1 MKIQVSGAICA
12 VLLCLATAG
21 YAQKETNQSGTMI
34 TGTSV
39 SGSIVSVSNDVIVVR
54 TEAGETMRFNRDAS
68 VNVPSNLAVGNR
80 VSVEYNLI
88 ATDNMRLTRI
98 ALDNTT
104 SGSSTYGNSATGSNT
119 TGSNLTGNNTT
130 GNSTNSNGTYNN
142 STTGTTTSGYS
153 SLPRTA
159 SPLVMLAFAG
169 LASLGG
175 ALALRARRRS

>member
-12 VLLCLATAG
+12 ALLCLATAG
-21 YAQKETNQSGTMI
+21 YAQQATEQSATMI
-34 TGTSV
+34 AGTSV
-39 SGSIVSVSNDVIVVR
+39 SGTIVSVSNDVIVVR
-54 TEAGETMRFNRDAS
+54 TDAGETMRFNRDTS
-68 VNVPSNLAVGNR
+68 VIVPSNLAVGNR
-80 VSVEYNLI
+80 VSVEYNRI

-98 ALDNTT
+98 ALDNTAG
-104 SGSSTYGNSATGSNT
+104 GSSTY
-119 TGSNLTGNNTT
+119 
-130 GNSTNSNGTYNN
+130 N
-142 STTGTTTSGYS
+142 STTGNATTDNNTTSGYS